1 MARNQVWDSEGNL
14 IVDDEVPDEI
24 AEPTAEERLK
34 SLENAL
40 LALLMEQEEKEMS
53 DMYGFL
59 LNMWIMR
66 RIDEAYLTTQ
76 VTKGRITEEEKQM
89 ILATPQ
95 IQLVE
100 LKRGYS
106 SISYRL
112 QRGGFSLDSNEEG
125 GLFYVPGNKMHRL
138 RYRPGLLEN
147 PDNDR

>member
-1 MARNQVWDSEGNL
+1 MARNQVWDGEGNL

-34 SLENAL
+34 SLENVL

-100 LKRGYS
+100 LKS
-106 SISYRL
+106 KLLL
-112 QRGGFSLDSNEEG
+112 QKKIKIGGQKNARI
-125 GLFYVPGNKMHRL
+125 N
-138 RYRPGLLEN
+138 N
-147 PDNDR
+147 QWA